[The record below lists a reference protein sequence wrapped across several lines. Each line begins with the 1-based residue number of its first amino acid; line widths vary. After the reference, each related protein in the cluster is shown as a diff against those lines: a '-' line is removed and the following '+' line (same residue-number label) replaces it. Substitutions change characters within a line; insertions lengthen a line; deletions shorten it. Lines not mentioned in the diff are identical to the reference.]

1 MSLSRTVDPRA
12 KMRSVALIAA
22 AQVAALATWFAS
34 VAILPDLAARHTL
47 SPWLQAAFQ
56 SAVQLGFVAGTLAS
70 ALLGLAD
77 RLEPRRLFAAS
88 ASVAGLSTLGLLA
101 VAPDGIAPVL
111 LRALTGAAL
120 AGVYP
125 VGLKLATGWGMKD
138 RGFLT
143 GLLVG
148 ALTLGSASPHL
159 AAAAG
164 FADWRV
170 VVAIAGGGAFAGA
183 GLILLAECGPYHRPG
198 GRFRP
203 GVAWLAWSDRRLR
216 LINLGYLGHMWE
228 LYAMWAWIGA
238 IVAASGMAMGPRAIS
253 LLAFAVIGIGVL
265 GCIGGGL
272 LADRIGRA
280 EVTIGAMALS
290 GTSALAAALLLDAPA
305 FLLVPVLLVWG
316 VGVIADSAQFSALIA
331 DHAPDGTAGTLLTM
345 QTCQGFLLT
354 FLVVQA
360 APLLADAVGWRPV
373 VALLAL
379 GPLAGILAM
388 RRAARL

>member
-1 MSLSRTVDPRA
+1 MSVARTIDPRA
-12 KMRSVALIAA
+12 KARSVALIAA
-22 AQVAALATWFAS
+22 AQVAGLATWFAS
-34 VAILPDLAARHTL
+34 VAILPDLTARHTL
-47 SPWLQAAFQ
+47 SPAVQAAFQ
-56 SAVQLGFVAGTLAS
+56 SAVQLGFVVGTLAS

-88 ASVAGLSTLGLLA
+88 ATLAGLSTLGLLA
-101 VAPDGIAPVL
+101 VPPDGIAPVL

-164 FADWRV
+164 FADWRI
-170 VVAIAGGGAFAGA
+170 VVAIAGGGALLAA

-198 GRFRP
+198 GRFRA
-203 GVAWLAWSDRRLR
+203 GVAWLTWSDRRLR

-238 IVAASGMAMGPRAIS
+238 ILAASGLGTDPRTVS
-253 LLAFAVIGIGVL
+253 LLAFATIGVGAL

-280 EVTIGAMALS
+280 EVTIGAMAVS
-290 GTSALAAALLLDAPA
+290 GTSALATALLLDAPA
-305 FLLVPVLLVWG
+305 LLLLPVLMIWG
-316 VGVIADSAQFSALIA
+316 VAVIADSAQFSALIA

-354 FLVVQA
+354 FFVVQA
-360 APLLADAVGWRPV
+360 APLLAAAIGWRPV

-388 RRAARL
+388 RRLGRG